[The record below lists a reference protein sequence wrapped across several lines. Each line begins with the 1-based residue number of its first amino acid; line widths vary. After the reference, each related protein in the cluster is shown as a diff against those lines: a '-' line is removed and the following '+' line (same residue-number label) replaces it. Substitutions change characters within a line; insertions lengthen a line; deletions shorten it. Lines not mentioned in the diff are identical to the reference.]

1 MALIV
6 CTECGKK
13 FSDKAVS
20 CPECGCPTEYVLNNN
35 TSEEYIE
42 KKKQNV
48 KHATELIIEYVE
60 KAKQEAKEADELFES
75 RNRSI
80 QAKARNSIDIFGGDA
95 TYRVV
100 EIRADA
106 RQACD
111 DLYSTYQSLVTDLD
125 AFCRPLLESEPAS
138 YAIKQVCDA
147 ISFFNSESEIE
158 SNFTASFEGNSLG
171 NVANSKYVPSIEAK
185 MIQKFWENKY
195 KETPE
200 SVAEHEERRKKI
212 EENRKR
218 REEEKKQEEERK
230 KAELEAKKKK
240 EKAENDLLE
249 ERKTIFLSINEEC
262 VVRRDEFSKVLSA
275 EMEKELRAFS
285 REVEKRVASLQG
297 EISQYEE
304 QLKSLGV
311 FSFKEKGNIKQQI
324 DILEIKVQRL
334 SDGSVFERER
344 LRVTEVYDSLYKQF
358 VEELDNYL
366 INRFPKIKGVT
377 ESAEKYKENTSFSSR
392 GIPDIPLVDGVF
404 HQIENR
410 RG

>member
-20 CPECGCPTEYVLNNN
+20 CPECGCPTEYVLNHNA
-35 TSEEYIE
+35 SEEYIE

-48 KHATELIIEYVE
+48 KRATELIIEYVE
-60 KAKQEAKEADELFES
+60 KAKQEAKEADRLFES

-80 QAKARNSIDIFGGDA
+80 QNKARNSIDIFGGDA

-125 AFCRPLLESEPAS
+125 AFCRPLIESEPAS

-171 NVANSKYVPSIEAK
+171 NVANSKYVPSIESK

-200 SVAEHEERRKKI
+200 SMAEHEERRKKI

-218 REEEKKQEEERK
+218 REEEKKREEERK
-230 KAELEAKKKK
+230 KTELEAKKK
-240 EKAENDLLE
+240 EKAENDLIE
-249 ERKTIFLSINEEC
+249 ARKTIFSNINEEC
-262 VVRRDEFSKVLSA
+262 VLRRDEFSKLLSA
-275 EMEKELRAFS
+275 EMEKELKAFS
-285 REVEKRVASLQG
+285 REVEKRVASLQR
-297 EISQYEE
+297 EISQFEE

-311 FSFKEKGNIKQQI
+311 FSFKAKGNIKQQI

-334 SDGSVFERER
+334 SDGSVLERER

-358 VEELDNYL
+358 VEELDDYL
-366 INRFPKIKGVT
+366 VNRFPKIKGVT
-377 ESAEKYKENTSFSSR
+377 ESAEKYKENTNFSAR

-404 HQIENR
+404 HQVENS